1 MRIPRTLEAV
11 VKDEFVEDL
20 DELVTTINE
29 AELSSG
35 IIRITKRLDRD
46 LYDAIIVVLNGRVAH
61 VQVENVTSQERWEG
75 GEALEVLTELLADL
89 SPQDPAVLDIYR
101 GPAGEVK
108 SFARYQLGVEE
119 LGDYDLASAVAEAYE
134 RAGVAAE
141 GTVEFSEEEEEVEE
155 EPEEPPEVE
164 EVEVPSVEGV
174 EVEVETEVEE
184 EAAEEKVEELSREE
198 LLKKYGI
205 EEPDESFVESI
216 LEDMTG
222 ASEDLRKQVERV
234 LRGYGITVF
243 QLHGTVVVEP
253 RSEEDVKHIEEA
265 AEDLKEDLG
274 LHEVEV
280 RIRGKNI

>member
-1 MRIPRTLEAV
+1 MRIPKTMEAV

-20 DELVTTINE
+20 DELITTINE

-35 IIRITKRLDRD
+35 IIRITKRFDRE

-75 GEALEVLTELLADL
+75 EEALEVLTELLADL

-101 GPAGEVK
+101 GPASEVK

-134 RAGVAAE
+134 RAGVAVE
-141 GTVEFSEEEEEVEE
+141 GTVEFSEEEEEKAEE
-155 EPEEPPEVE
+155 ASEAE
-164 EVEVPSVEGV
+164 EVEVPPM
-174 EVEVETEVEE
+174 EVEEWEVKAEGE
-184 EAAEEKVEELSREE
+184 EAAEEEEKIEELSREE

-234 LRGYGITVF
+234 LRGYGITIF

-253 RSEEDVKHIEEA
+253 RSEEDIKHIEEA

-274 LHEVEV
+274 LHGVEV

>member
-75 GEALEVLTELLADL
+75 EEALEVLTELLADL

-134 RAGVAAE
+134 RAGIAAE
-141 GTVEFSEEEEEVEE
+141 GTVEFTEEEEEVEE
-155 EPEEPPEVE
+155 EPEELPEVG
-164 EVEVPSVEGV
+164 EVEVPPVEGG
-174 EVEVETEVEE
+174 EAEVETEVEE
-184 EAAEEKVEELSREE
+184 EAAEEKTEELSREE

-234 LRGYGITVF
+234 LRGYGITIF